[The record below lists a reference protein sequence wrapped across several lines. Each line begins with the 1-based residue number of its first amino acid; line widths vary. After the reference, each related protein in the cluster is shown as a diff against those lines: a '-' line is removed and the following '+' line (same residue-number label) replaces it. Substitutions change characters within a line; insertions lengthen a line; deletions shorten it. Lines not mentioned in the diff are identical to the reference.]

1 MIPRP
6 AMTPA
11 AVLILALLAAVAINP
26 VVMMLSV
33 LTDALCSVFIVY
45 ALFQLNKS
53 CKESHFIGYMVVLTL
68 LVLMTLVSTPFYMM
82 SALLDGAMAIGV
94 LITMIPI
101 MQDIRKA

>member
-1 MIPRP
+1 
-6 AMTPA
+6 MTPA

-26 VVMMLSV
+26 AVMLLSV
-33 LTDALCSVFIVY
+33 IVDAISSIFVVY
-45 ALFQLNKS
+45 ALFQLNKN

-82 SALLDGAMAIGV
+82 SALLDGAMVIGV